1 MSLLVLELPSLNNWE
16 YEVEL
21 DGTVYLLRGLL
32 MQPPNVAPYYVLDVL
47 LPDGTP
53 IELGMK
59 LNFGYR
65 MVFRGGNEDA
75 PQGTL
80 YLQPLGTIAG
90 DVPTLEELKDKAVLV
105 YDEAIS

>member
-1 MSLLVLELPSLNNWE
+1 MSIVTLELPSLDSWE

-32 MQPPNVAPYYVLDVL
+32 LKPPSVEPYYVLDVL

-65 MVFRGGNEDA
+65 MAFRGGNANA
-75 PQGTL
+75 PLGTL
-80 YLQPLGTIAG
+80 FLQPLGTIAG
-90 DVPTLEELKDKAVLV
+90 DTPTSQELIDKAILC